1 MELFDTHLNL
11 DDTPMTQDE
20 LTAAVQRCD
29 ILVPTVTDNIDA
41 GVIGEAGLDLKLM
54 ANFGVGVNHIDLK
67 AAEARGIQV
76 SNTPDVLTEDTADLA
91 MALILM
97 TSRRL
102 GEGERMIR
110 AGAWTGWTPTQLMGH
125 RVAGKRLGIIG
136 MGRIGRAVAR
146 VPGAS
151 ASPFIIIIAIACM
164 KTWKP
169 ALKPPTGKIWIRC
182 YGIWISSQSIRHTR
196 PQR

>member
-1 MELFDTHLNL
+1 MSEKARVIVTHKLPDQVETRLMELFDTHLNL
-11 DDTPMTQDE
+11 DDNPMTQDE

-29 ILVPTVTDNIDA
+29 ILVPTVTDNIDE

-54 ANFGVGVNHIDLK
+54 ANFGVGVNHIALE

-110 AGAWTGWTPTQLMGH
+110 DGAWTGWTPTQLMGH
-125 RVAGKRLGIIG
+125 RVAGKRLGIIAVSYTHLRAHETLRYIVC
-136 MGRIGRAVAR
+136 RI
-146 VPGAS
+146 
-151 ASPFIIIIAIACM
+151 I
-164 KTWKP
+164 
-169 ALKPPTGKIWIRC
+169 L
-182 YGIWISSQSIRHTR
+182 
-196 PQR
+196 